1 MLMLAAA
8 TSAAGSQVAPTATLR
23 VRVTDSLGTPL
34 AGAEVS
40 VVHGL
45 TGVLAR
51 ATTDERG
58 AQTLTIPRTGE
69 DHELVVRRIGFQ
81 RVDLFFNDTGRV
93 LAFDVKLRRV
103 VVTLDTVRVTADE
116 DVRRKSYFIDAEA
129 IEQSSRPIIDA
140 LDVVTKLR
148 PEMIWGRAGKPD
160 AIGMHGPGSL
170 PTARRAMI
178 SAARSG
184 GCPPVQD
191 VWVNGARQRLVPLDP
206 LAVRRRSGDAA
217 AISPMIA
224 TVLASIKPEHI
235 AEMEYH
241 PCTDHADNLPA
252 RASNA
257 IFVTLKP
264 GIGYAPVTGSY
275 VLASAPAPAMHAD
288 PSLPL
293 RILGV
298 FDVETGEPI
307 ADVHV
312 IDVATGTFARTT
324 ITGTVTLGFMPAGNW
339 RLSFEKPGYD
349 SLSMPI
355 VISARD
361 TNPVTVILTRRRIP

>member
-1 MLMLAAA
+1 MLAVAA
-8 TSAAGSQVAPTATLR
+8 SAGRAQVAPTATLR

-45 TGVLAR
+45 AGVLAR

-58 AQTLTIPRTGE
+58 VQALTIPRTGE

-81 RVDLFFNDTGRV
+81 RVDLFFNDTTHT
-93 LAFDVKLRRV
+93 LAFDVRLRRV
-103 VVTLDTVRVTADE
+103 VATLDTVRVTANE

-148 PEMIWGRAGKPD
+148 PDMIWGRAGKPD
-160 AIGMHGPGSL
+160 ALGMHGPGWL

-191 VWVNGARQRLVPLDP
+191 VWVNGDRQRLVPIDP
-206 LAVRRRSGDAA
+206 LAARRRTGDAA
-217 AISPMIA
+217 AISPVIA

-241 PCTDHADNLPA
+241 PCTDHADDLPT

-275 VLASAPAPAMHAD
+275 VLASTSAPAVRAD
-288 PSLPL
+288 PALPL

-298 FDVETGEPI
+298 FDGESGEPI
-307 ADVHV
+307 AGVHV
-312 IDVATGTFARTT
+312 VDAATGTYARTT
-324 ITGTVTLGFMPAGNW
+324 ITGTVSLGFMPAGNW
-339 RLSFEKPGYD
+339 RLSFEKAGYD

-361 TNPVTVILTRRRIP
+361 TNPVTVILTRRRTP